1 MTQKRILRTR
11 NYISQMTASPTQG
24 APDKRTGNLHLVGKQ
39 TSGAEATVA
48 SAVITLRA
56 EKLVKHYGS
65 RPVLKGA
72 SLRAKVG
79 QAVGLFGPNGA
90 GKTTFFQI
98 LAGVTRPDGGAVYLG
113 NTEITGEPIYR
124 RARMGLGY
132 LPQQSSIFRGLS
144 VERNLLAALELSIA
158 DPTERHER
166 LDSLLGEFG
175 ISHLRG
181 TPAVSLSG
189 GERRRLEI
197 ARALASEPSFLLFDE
212 PLAGIDPVTVHEI
225 RKLVSELKN
234 RGVGVLITDHNVRE
248 ALEMVDYATILYGG
262 EVLATGSPEE
272 LVDDEETRR
281 LYLGESFS
289 R

>member
-1 MTQKRILRTR
+1 MTTPRPQTAPETRT
-11 NYISQMTASPTQG
+11 A
-24 APDKRTGNLHLVGKQ
+24 NLHLVG
-39 TSGAEATVA
+39 AESA
-48 SAVITLRA
+48 SPVSAITLRA

-72 SLRAKVG
+72 SLRARVG

-98 LAGVTRPDGGAVYLG
+98 LAGVTRPDGGSVFLG
-113 NTEITGEPIYR
+113 DTEITGEPIYR

-144 VERNLLAALELSIA
+144 VERNLLAALELSIN

-166 LDSLLGEFG
+166 LDSLLGEFA
-175 ISHLRG
+175 ISHLRN

-197 ARALASEPSFLLFDE
+197 ARALASAPSFLLFDE

-272 LVDDEETRR
+272 LIDDEETRR